1 MQVNKK
7 LFVNMFSEYFNTNT
21 GICKHMNSNPR
32 SPTHRNRGKRTFGSK
47 NLTTCMDVH
56 RDWHHRIQ
64 RYKICSPKIKPHNYI
79 FFSLRNRIVLGEKKQ
94 EKKEEKLQ
102 VDKSSTEETP
112 GINSRN
118 KKQKHS
124 YNFIIAAF

>member
-1 MQVNKK
+1 MQ
-7 LFVNMFSEYFNTNT
+7 
-21 GICKHMNSNPR
+21 
-32 SPTHRNRGKRTFGSK
+32 SK
-47 NLTTCMDVH
+47 DQTT
-56 RDWHHRIQ
+56 Q
-64 RYKICSPKIKPHNYI
+64 LY
-79 FFSLRNRIVLGEKKQ
+79 FFSLRNRIVLGEKKNKR
-94 EKKEEKLQ
+94 KKRKNYK